1 MAGKII
7 SDYKLLKVIR
17 DQYQDQYEESSH
29 TNNGVIEISYT
40 KIAKNLKKKVSPHD
54 IRRKLKRIS
63 GNSKLFY
70 TTSSFTMEKNK
81 DYSDVGYIKWEC
93 LNSKIDQLKR
103 LEDKKKNAVIG
114 LLITAIAALASIIAL
129 FK

>member
-40 KIAKNLKKKVSPHD
+40 KIAKNLKKKVSPLD
-54 IRRKLKRIS
+54 IQRKLKRIS
-63 GNSKLFY
+63 DNSKLFY

-81 DYSDVGYIKWEC
+81 DYSDVGYIKWEW

-103 LEDKKKNAVIG
+103 LEDKKKNAVIMP
-114 LLITAIAALASIIAL
+114 LISAIAVLVSIIAL